1 MNTNHGL
8 WWLWILRSISTALFA
23 MIAIAFPPLTSSLA
37 VYLYGAYVNLDGFVL
52 IGLNTNGSVR
62 RPWLLIAGSA
72 ALMSGIA
79 ILLWPTTASVG
90 LIYTL
95 ATLAVI
101 RGTLEAVQP
110 IVNERFQWERGL
122 RIATAALILAFGFVL
137 AAHEPL
143 GLRFLVGAFALQA
156 CLTSVCQLGVG
167 LEQWSRYAELPTP
180 RKPRSEQK
188 RAPISGLPI

>member
-1 MNTNHGL
+1 MNANHGL

-62 RPWLLIAGSA
+62 QPWLLIAGCV
-72 ALMSGIA
+72 ALLSGVA
-79 ILLWPTTASVG
+79 ILLWPTTASVQ

-95 ATLAVI
+95 AALAVV
-101 RGTLEAVQP
+101 RGAFEAVQP
-110 IVNERFQWERGL
+110 VVNERYQWERGL
-122 RIATAALILAFGFVL
+122 RIATAALIVAFGFVL
-137 AAHEPL
+137 AAHVPL
-143 GLRFLVGAFALQA
+143 GLHFLVGAFALQA

-167 LEQWSRYAELPTP
+167 LEQWSRYAESPTP
-180 RKPRSEQK
+180 RKPRSVQK